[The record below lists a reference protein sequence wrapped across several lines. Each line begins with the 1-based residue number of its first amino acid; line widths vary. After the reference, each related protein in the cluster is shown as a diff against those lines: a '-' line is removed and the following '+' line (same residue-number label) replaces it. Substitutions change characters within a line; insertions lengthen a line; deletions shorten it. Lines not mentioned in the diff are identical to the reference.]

1 MDRLDSRE
9 GVRDSG
15 RPWQLS
21 QRKREKEVGN
31 QGGEML
37 FGSLC
42 RCPVGTNVKLSF
54 SEEKS
59 ACLGAVWYNG
69 YEEGF

>member
-1 MDRLDSRE
+1 MDRLDIRE

-15 RPWQLS
+15 GLWELS
-21 QRKREKEVGN
+21 QRKTEKEVGN

-42 RCPVGTNVKLSF
+42 RCPVGPNVKLSF
-54 SEEKS
+54 SKEKS
-59 ACLGAVWYNG
+59 ACLGAAWYS
-69 YEEGF
+69 E